1 MMSTRTKTVRYTA
14 TLPENFVD
22 ELKVLAEEN
31 KVPSVNFAIK
41 EAVDLYLGQ
50 IKKAAYEEQ
59 MRMAGQD
66 KNFLARTFE
75 CADDFK
81 AIDGE
86 VLGNW

>member
-1 MMSTRTKTVRYTA
+1 MNMRTKTVRYTA
-14 TLPENFVD
+14 TLPENCID
-22 ELKVLAEEN
+22 ELRILAEEN

-50 IKKAAYEEQ
+50 MKKAAYEEQ

-66 KNFLARTFE
+66 KDFLARTIE
-75 CADDFK
+75 CANDFK

-86 VLGNW
+86 VLGSW